1 MRKLIAM
8 LLALVMVLALGCA
21 AAEEAEAPGM
31 KTGGWAA
38 AKDPQ
43 ITEDLQAIFDK
54 GLEKLLGVHYTP
66 VALLGTQVVAGAN
79 YAFLCQATVV
89 APNADPEWKIV
100 FLYRD
105 LQGDVSILNIADWD
119 FGALCTYGAPAE

>member
-31 KTGGWAA
+31 KVGGWAA